1 MIVHCLFEQSGTF
14 KNEFKKLGYEAYD
27 YDILNDYGQTD
38 YIIDLFKEIEGGYLG
53 EPSIFDNIAQDDLI
67 LAFFP
72 CTYFQSYHSS
82 WFLGTSPQH
91 KNYTNMQKLE
101 MVHERHELL
110 HNNYERFCE
119 MCMIA
124 IKKELRMVIEN
135 PYTQPHY
142 LTRYFPIKP
151 KLIDNDRSKR
161 GDKMKKPTQ
170 FWFFGFEP
178 KNNIVIESEYTKGNH
193 GYADIT
199 HTKNGKSIA
208 VQRSEIH
215 RDYAN
220 RFIREFLIDQE

>member
-1 MIVHCLFEQSGTF
+1 MGID
-14 KNEFKKLGYEAYD
+14 AYD

-38 YIIDLFKEIEGGYLG
+38 YVIDLFKEIEGGYSG
-53 EPSIFDNIAQDDLI
+53 EKSIFDNIAEDDLI

-82 WFLGTSPQH
+82 WFLATSPQH
-91 KNYTNMQKLE
+91 KNYTDMQKLE
-101 MVHERHELL
+101 MVHERHEKL

-119 MCMIA
+119 LCMVA
-124 IKKELRMVIEN
+124 IKNKFRLVIEN

-170 FWFFGFEP
+170 FWFIGFEP
-178 KNNIVIESEYTKGNH
+178 KNNIVMETEYTKGNH
-193 GYADIT
+193 GYSDIK
-199 HTKNGKSIA
+199 TKKDGKSIA

-215 RDYAN
+215 PDYAN
-220 RFIREFLIDQE
+220 RFIREFLL

>member
-82 WFLGTSPQH
+82 WFLGRSPQH
-91 KNYTNMQKLE
+91 KNYTDLQKLE
-101 MVHERHELL
+101 MVHERHIKL

-119 MCMIA
+119 MCILA
-124 IKKELRMVIEN
+124 TRKGLRLVIEN

-151 KLIDNDRSKR
+151 KLIDSDRSKR
-161 GDKMKKPTQ
+161 GDKMKKQTQ
-170 FWFFGFEP
+170 YWFIGMNP
-178 KNNIVIESEYTKGNH
+178 HNNLILEQEYNKGNH
-193 GYADIT
+193 GYCDIKT
-199 HTKNGKSIA
+199 IKDGKSIA
-208 VQRSEIH
+208 TQRSEIH
-215 RDYAN
+215 PDYAN
-220 RFIREFLIDQE
+220 RFIREFLIDQ